1 MAILI
6 YTCSECGLVTRV
18 EEGQD
23 FRACNCREPYQIV
36 REEDGFVIQAMP
48 EKSNGG

>member
-23 FRACNCREPYQIV
+23 FRACNCRVPYQIV
-36 REEDGFVIQAMP
+36 REDDGTVIQAMP
-48 EKSNGG
+48 EKPNGG